1 MGVCVM
7 YIGIYGSIKM
17 YILALD
23 VSLVNTGGS
32 VFDKEGNLIEVFSVS
47 TSSKDSTQVRLK
59 KIADFFISLKK
70 RYEFELVVFERGFTQ
85 FSNATQQIFRCVG
98 VINCLLWKSEQ
109 IYIPATTVK
118 KTVTGSG
125 KADKEQVKKAVL
137 KQWKHIEI
145 NNDDESDSLA
155 VGLTYFKQ
163 QGIL

>member
-1 MGVCVM
+1 MGVCVI

-32 VFDKEGNLIEVFSVS
+32 VFDREGNVIEVFSVP
-47 TSSKDSTQVRLK
+47 TSAKDSTQVRLK
-59 KIADFFISLKK
+59 KIADFFIALKK
-70 RYEFELVVFERGFTQ
+70 RYEFELVVLERGFTK
-85 FSNATQQIFRCVG
+85 FNSVTQQIYRATG
-98 VINCLLWKSEQ
+98 VINCLLWRSEQ
-109 IYIPATTVK
+109 VYIPATTVK

-125 KADKEQVKKAVL
+125 KADKDQVRKSVL
-137 KQWKHIEI
+137 KQWKDIVI

>member
-1 MGVCVM
+1 MGVCVI

-32 VFDKEGNLIEVFSVS
+32 VFDKEGKVIEVFSVP
-47 TSSKDSTQVRLK
+47 TSARDSTQVRLK
-59 KIADFFISLKK
+59 KIADFFIALKK
-70 RYEFELVVFERGFTQ
+70 RYEFELVVFERGFSK
-85 FSNATQQIFRCVG
+85 FNLVTQQIYRCVG

-118 KTVTGSG
+118 KAVTGSG
-125 KADKEQVKKAVL
+125 KASKDQVKREVQ
-137 KQWKHIEI
+137 KQWKDTVI

-155 VGLTYFKQ
+155 VGLTYFRQ

>member
-1 MGVCVM
+1 
-7 YIGIYGSIKM
+7 M

-23 VSLVNTGGS
+23 ISLVNTGGS
-32 VFDKEGNLIEVFSVS
+32 IFDEKGNVIEIFSVP
-47 TSSKDSTQVRLK
+47 TSSRDLIQVRLK
-59 KIADFFISLKK
+59 KIADFFIDLKK
-70 RYEFELVVFERGFTQ
+70 RYEFKLVVMEEGFVKFNLVTKQ
-85 FSNATQQIFRCVG
+85 IYRATG

-125 KADKEQVKKAVL
+125 KADKSQVQKYVQE
-137 KQWKHIEI
+137 QWKDVTI